1 MITSRATLGPEYGYS
16 HWSWPGAIVDAVP
29 VPYWRPVS
37 DDTWAPVSNEHALIS
52 PPAAA
57 AGADDAAAAEVEADG
72 EVALAD
78 AAADVAG
85 LADEEVSALGESA

>member
-1 MITSRATLGPEYGYS
+1 
-16 HWSWPGAIVDAVP
+16 
-29 VPYWRPVS
+29 VS
-37 DDTWAPVSNEHALIS
+37 DEASAPVINEQALSS

-57 AGADDAAAAEVEADG
+57 AGAVEADAEVEADG